1 VNEHIRET
9 GPGSFLHEVQAE
21 YRRQRRRA
29 REDMAG
35 LILAGILLWA
45 LAMAIMGVVP

>member
-1 VNEHIRET
+1 MY
-9 GPGSFLHEVQAE
+9 EVHAE

-35 LILAGILLWA
+35 LILAGLILWA
-45 LAMAIMGVVP
+45 LAMLVMGVVP